1 MNSRTLASTE
11 VLIDT
16 LTGLS
21 TTWASLAEN
30 PQNLGGLLM
39 GGRSKPVAPCYRVFA
54 AMRTA
59 ELAAA
64 DTVTRRAIVAQHVE
78 GNTANLDPPVV
89 LWAGSET
96 RAANLPFLRQTLPSP
111 LSTAHRTI
119 IRMSCSSCSLLRVSR
134 RGSGR
139 SAK

>member
-78 GNTANLDPPVV
+78 GHTANQGQV
-89 LWAGSET
+89 LRAVILT
-96 RAANLPFLRQTLPSP
+96 R
-111 LSTAHRTI
+111 STAIFTKLDVQHQ
-119 IRMSCSSCSLLRVSR
+119 CC
-134 RGSGR
+134 
-139 SAK
+139 